1 MTEMNR
7 NTEELDIPWIGF
19 GVSLISAPA
28 LISIALLGPL
38 IVLDA
43 TYHNDDIRGLMG
55 LLIPLCI
62 IGTLFY
68 LIIGTPVLIWHLSNH
83 APVVRK
89 IVGLSVL
96 SVLAMLP
103 VGGLISLVTFDTS
116 ALLIAALCTGFGLI
130 GAPVLA
136 FIFTLIYQKFTPA

>member
-1 MTEMNR
+1 MTEMNI
-7 NTEELDIPWIGF
+7 NTEERDIPWIEF
-19 GVSLISAPA
+19 GVSLIATPV
-28 LISIALLGPL
+28 LISTALLGPL

-43 TYHNDDIRGLMG
+43 TDIRGLMG

-68 LIIGTPVLIWHLSNH
+68 LVIGTPVLIWHLSNH

-89 IVGLSVL
+89 IVGLSVI

-130 GAPVLA
+130 GAPVLTLV
-136 FIFTLIYQKFTPA
+136 FTLIYQKFIRA